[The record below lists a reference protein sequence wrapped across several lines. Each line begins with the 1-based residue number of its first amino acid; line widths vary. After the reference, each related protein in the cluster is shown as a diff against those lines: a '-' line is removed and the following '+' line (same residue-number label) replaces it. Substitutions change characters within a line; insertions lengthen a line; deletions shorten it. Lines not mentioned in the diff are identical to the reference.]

1 MSLDHWLFR
10 CIQTMDDP
18 RMNLVQKT
26 DKEKLQMIR
35 DAFDDYRK
43 KATMNHTDQIEYEVD
58 QRDDGTFLVTGTNG
72 MELLIVPAK
81 TDAQRQESARLD
93 WLMRNNGA
101 QFSEFSMGDKC
112 ITMWICHS
120 EPGNEM
126 GHGGNYIAR
135 GKSYRECID
144 HFLSGDIKRI
154 D

>member
-1 MSLDHWLFR
+1 MTLDHWLFR

-18 RMNLVQKT
+18 RMNLVPKT
-26 DKEKLQMIR
+26 DAEKLKMIR
-35 DAFDDYRK
+35 TAFEDYRN
-43 KATMNHTDQIEYEVD
+43 KAAMKHTDQLEYEVD
-58 QRDDGTFLVTGTNG
+58 QRDDGPFHVTGPND

-93 WLMRNNGA
+93 WLIRNSGA

-120 EPGNEM
+120 EPGNET
-126 GHGGNYIAR
+126 GHGANYIAR
-135 GKSYRECID
+135 GSSYRECID
-144 HFLSGDIKRI
+144 CFLSGDIKRV